1 MACLNQ
7 VIIEGRLTRDSEGK
21 ERPWGTKYAVM
32 SVAINEY
39 YKDRNGNFASEVG
52 YYDVYANGPNFCER
66 VIKNGVKGRG
76 VRIVGKLKQDRWKT
90 NGKNFSKTYIVAEH
104 VDFKAENKKADEQN
118 QNAPLSQEAKEMEN
132 LATAAAGIRNEIEQD
147 YDQFEIPEE
156 EEAVF

>member
-32 SVAINEY
+32 SVALNEY

-52 YYDVYANGPNFCER
+52 YYDVYANGTNFCDL
-66 VIKNGVKGRG
+66 VIKNGVKGRS
-76 VRIVGKLKQDRWKT
+76 VRIVGKLKQDRWNN

-104 VDFKAENKKADEQN
+104 VDFKAETKK
-118 QNAPLSQEAKEMEN
+118 NAPQGQNLQESKVIDN
-132 LATAAAGIRNEIEQD
+132 LASAAAGIRNEISQN
-147 YDQFEIPEE
+147 YDQTEIPDE